1 MADKFV
7 MCEVVTP
14 ERVLYSGNVKM
25 VVAPGIEGEVGVLP
39 LHAPL
44 VAVLGVG
51 ELRLKLDENKYE
63 YVAVH
68 KGYIQVLEDK
78 VIILANFAE
87 FASEIDVERAKK
99 AKEGAA
105 KEIIEAQKKGEDY
118 YKAQI
123 DLEKA
128 ENRLRISKR
137 I

>member
-1 MADKFV
+1 MSDKYV
-7 MCEVVTP
+7 TCEVVTP

-25 VVAPGIEGEVGVLP
+25 VVAPGLEGEVGILP
-39 LHAPL
+39 LHAPM

-51 ELRLKLDENKYE
+51 ELRLKLDEDKQE
-63 YVAVH
+63 YIAIH

-78 VIILANFAE
+78 VIILVNFAE
-87 FASEIDVERAKK
+87 FASEIDIKRAKE
-99 AKEGAA
+99 AKERTT
-105 KEIIEAQKKGEDY
+105 KEIAEAQKKGEDY

-128 ENRLRISKR
+128 ENRIRISKR